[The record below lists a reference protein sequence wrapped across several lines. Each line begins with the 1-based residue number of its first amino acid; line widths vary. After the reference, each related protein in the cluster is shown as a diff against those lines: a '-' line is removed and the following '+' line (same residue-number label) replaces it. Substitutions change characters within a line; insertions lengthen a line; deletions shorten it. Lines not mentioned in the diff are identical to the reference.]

1 MTSAARSIAFALGCA
16 LSLLGCPSGAPPT
29 PAAAG
34 SGEPA
39 TEPAPEPAAAEA
51 PAEPLVVYSGRG
63 EALVGPLFEAFE
75 QAHGVEVRV
84 NYAGTSQLAATLLEE
99 GANTPADVFFAQ
111 DVGTLGLME
120 REGAFAP
127 LLPATLERVE
137 SPYRSGTGVW
147 VGTSGRARV
156 VAYNPTRVTAEE
168 LPTRVEDLLDPKWRG
183 RVGWAPE
190 NASFQAFLAAKI
202 ELEGEDAARAFVTG
216 MLANEARAYPSNTP
230 GVIAVGAGEIDAMIT
245 NHYYLYRVLEEKG
258 ADYPVANHYFQNDRA
273 ESLVNAAGAGVLV
286 HSDNQTLAQALVAFL
301 VSEEAEAHFV
311 AGNREFPTVAG
322 IAGPEGLPTI
332 AELRSPAIDATQVAS
347 LERAVRLL
355 QETGAL

>member
-1 MTSAARSIAFALGCA
+1 MHSVPRQLALALGSA
-16 LSLLGCPSGAPPT
+16 FLMLACPSGAPPSS
-29 PAAAG
+29 PAPG

-39 TEPAPEPAAAEA
+39 AQSATEPEATA
-51 PAEPLVVYSGRG
+51 PAQPLVVYSGRG
-63 EALVGPLFEAFE
+63 EALVGSLFEAFE

-120 REGAFAP
+120 REGAFVA
-127 LLPATLERVE
+127 LLPTTLERVAR
-137 SPYRSGTGVW
+137 PYQSATGVW
-147 VGTSGRARV
+147 AGTSGRARV
-156 VAYNPTRVTAEE
+156 LAYNPQRVTSND
-168 LPTRVEDLLDPKWRG
+168 LPSRVEDLLDPKWRG

-202 ELEGEDAARAFVTG
+202 ELEGEDAARAWVTG

-230 GVIAVGAGEIDAMIT
+230 GVIAVGAGEVDVMLT
-245 NHYYLYRVLEEKG
+245 NHYYLYRVYEEKG

-273 ESLVNAAGAGVLV
+273 ESLVNAAGAGVLA
-286 HSDNQTLAQALVAFL
+286 HSDNQALAQQLVAFL
-301 VSEEAEAHFV
+301 VSDEAEAHFV
-311 AGNREFPTVAG
+311 AGNREFPTVEG
-322 IAGPEGLPTI
+322 VAGPEGLPTI
-332 AELRSPAIDATQVAS
+332 SELRSPALDATKVAS
-347 LERAVRLL
+347 LERAVQIL